1 MLLLWYWQAL
11 AVSRQ
16 GRNDFPEADSVLKA
30 SPREYERKLISDA
43 LVKAGGDRTHA
54 ARALG
59 IAYRWL
65 RHSSLDICAGCSRRG
80 AGGPVRVAINL
91 RVAPQ
96 ASGKEG
102 VMATAEPHV
111 TSPALPA
118 SPTAELSQLYQEGI
132 IAGIIGAG
140 TIAIWFLILD
150 AINGRP
156 LYTPTVLGTAL
167 FKGGEGLASPESL
180 AVNLDMVL
188 MFTWVHGLVFIIIG
202 GVASRLLGL
211 AEHNPNIGFG
221 ILLLFVGFE
230 FGFVAVN
237 MAFAEAVLRVLA
249 WQAVLVGNLLAAAA
263 MSGYFWQR
271 HPNLTVSP

>member
-1 MLLLWYWQAL
+1 
-11 AVSRQ
+11 
-16 GRNDFPEADSVLKA
+16 
-30 SPREYERKLISDA
+30 
-43 LVKAGGDRTHA
+43 
-54 ARALG
+54 
-59 IAYRWL
+59 
-65 RHSSLDICAGCSRRG
+65 
-80 AGGPVRVAINL
+80 
-91 RVAPQ
+91 
-96 ASGKEG
+96 
-102 VMATAEPHV
+102 MATAESQV
-111 TSPALPA
+111 TSPVLPA
-118 SPTAELSQLYQEGI
+118 SSTAEEISKLYQEGI
-132 IAGIIGAG
+132 VAGIIGAA

-221 ILLLFVGFE
+221 ILLLFVMFE
-230 FGFVAVN
+230 FGFVAVS

>member
-1 MLLLWYWQAL
+1 
-11 AVSRQ
+11 
-16 GRNDFPEADSVLKA
+16 
-30 SPREYERKLISDA
+30 
-43 LVKAGGDRTHA
+43 
-54 ARALG
+54 
-59 IAYRWL
+59 
-65 RHSSLDICAGCSRRG
+65 
-80 AGGPVRVAINL
+80 
-91 RVAPQ
+91 
-96 ASGKEG
+96 
-102 VMATAEPHV
+102 MATAESQV
-111 TSPALPA
+111 TSPVLPA
-118 SPTAELSQLYQEGI
+118 SSTAEEISKLYQEGI
-132 IAGIIGAG
+132 VAGIIGAA

-156 LYTPTVLGTAL
+156 LYTPTILGTAL

-180 AVNLDMVL
+180 AVNLDVVL

>member
-1 MLLLWYWQAL
+1 
-11 AVSRQ
+11 
-16 GRNDFPEADSVLKA
+16 
-30 SPREYERKLISDA
+30 
-43 LVKAGGDRTHA
+43 
-54 ARALG
+54 
-59 IAYRWL
+59 
-65 RHSSLDICAGCSRRG
+65 
-80 AGGPVRVAINL
+80 
-91 RVAPQ
+91 
-96 ASGKEG
+96 
-102 VMATAEPHV
+102 MATAEPHV
-111 TSPALPA
+111 TSLVLSA
-118 SPTAELSQLYQEGI
+118 SPTAELSKLYQEGMV
-132 IAGIIGAG
+132 AGIIGAA

-180 AVNLDMVL
+180 AVNLDVVL
-188 MFTWVHGLVFIIIG
+188 MFTWVHGLIFIIIG

-221 ILLLFVGFE
+221 ILLLFVMFE

-237 MAFAEAVLRVLA
+237 MAFAEAALRVLT

-271 HPNLTVSP
+271 HPNLTVNP